1 MSDKLTVKTK
11 RTKLKEVKDV
21 QPIMQHILALRK
33 VLLISVAAI
42 LLAFILIFTLIGD
55 WLVDL
60 LTRPIV
66 NMGILIIYTA
76 VSEAL
81 LTKMKVCLVGAF
93 VAASPIVLYQFWGFI
108 RPALYP
114 GERKKFSLLFVAAL
128 FLFLLG
134 IAFCY
139 GVVYTMALE
148 FFLVSGEGIA
158 TPMLS
163 IDKYI
168 GYLFGFALPFGI
180 SFQLPVAIYITT
192 SMGLT
197 TAKGLSRARK
207 FIILAIAVIAAI
219 LTPPDVVSQ
228 VLLGVPMWLLFELS
242 VVISRLVK
250 KKERTKS
257 TA

>member
-1 MSDKLTVKTK
+1 MAEKPITKKTSK
-11 RTKLKEVKDV
+11 PREVKDV
-21 QPIMQHILALRK
+21 QPIFQHIQALRK

-42 LLAFILIFTLIGD
+42 LVAFVLAFYFIGD
-55 WLVDL
+55 WLVDT
-60 LTRPIV
+60 LTQPIV
-66 NMGILIIYTA
+66 SRGITIIYTA

-81 LTKMKVCLVGAF
+81 VTKMKVCLVAA
-93 VAASPIVLYQFWGFI
+93 VILASPVVLHQLWGFI
-108 RPALYP
+108 SPALYP
-114 GERKKFSLLFVAAL
+114 KERRKFSLLFVVAL

-139 GVVYTMALE
+139 GVVYSMALD
-148 FFLVSGEGIA
+148 FFLVSGEGLA

-180 SFQLPVAIYITT
+180 SFQVPVAIYITT

-197 TAKGLSRARK
+197 SAQGLSKARK
-207 FIILAIAVIAAI
+207 FVILAIAIIAAV

-228 VLLGVPMWLLFELS
+228 VLLGVPMWILFEIS
-242 VVISRLVK
+242 VVVSRTVR
-250 KKERTKS
+250 KKER
-257 TA
+257 A

>member
-1 MSDKLTVKTK
+1 MSDKPTVKAK
-11 RTKLKEVKDV
+11 RTRLKEVKDV
-21 QPIMQHILALRK
+21 QPIMQHIMALRK
-33 VLLISVAAI
+33 VLLVSVAAI
-42 LLAFILIFTLIGD
+42 LLSFILVFGLIGD

-66 NMGILIIYTA
+66 NRGILIIYTA

-81 LTKMKVCLVGAF
+81 LTKMKVSLVAGI
-93 VAASPIVLYQFWGFI
+93 VAASPVVLHQLWGFI
-108 RPALYP
+108 SPALYP

-134 IAFCY
+134 IVFCY
-139 GVVYTMALE
+139 GVVYSMALD
-148 FFLVSGEGIA
+148 FFLVSGEGLA

-180 SFQLPVAIYITT
+180 SFQVPVAIYITT
-192 SMGLT
+192 SIGLT
-197 TAKGLSRARK
+197 SAKGLSKARK
-207 FIILAIAVIAAI
+207 YVILAIAIIAAI

-228 VLLGVPMWLLFELS
+228 VLLGIPMWLLYELS
-242 VVISRLVK
+242 VVISRMVK
-250 KKERTKS
+250 KKERV
-257 TA
+257 

>member
-1 MSDKLTVKTK
+1 MSDKPTVKAK
-11 RTKLKEVKDV
+11 RTRIKEVKDV
-21 QPIMQHILALRK
+21 QPIMQHIMALRK
-33 VLLISVAAI
+33 VLLVSVAAV
-42 LLAFILIFTLIGD
+42 LLSFIAIFGLIGD

-66 NMGILIIYTA
+66 NRGILIIYTA

-81 LTKMKVCLVGAF
+81 LTKMKVSL
-93 VAASPIVLYQFWGFI
+93 VAALVAACPVVLHQLWSFI
-108 RPALYP
+108 SPALYP
-114 GERKKFSLLFVAAL
+114 RERKKFSLLFVAAL

-139 GVVYTMALE
+139 GVVYSMALD
-148 FFLVSGEGIA
+148 FFLVSGEGLA

-180 SFQLPVAIYITT
+180 SFQVPVAIYITT
-192 SMGLT
+192 SIGLT
-197 TAKGLSRARK
+197 SAKGLSKARK
-207 FIILAIAVIAAI
+207 YVILAIAIIAAI

-228 VLLGVPMWLLFELS
+228 VLLGIPMWLLYELS
-242 VVISRLVK
+242 VVISRMVK
-250 KKERTKS
+250 KKERV
-257 TA
+257 

>member
-1 MSDKLTVKTK
+1 MSDKPTVKAK
-11 RTKLKEVKDV
+11 RTRLKEVKDV
-21 QPIMQHILALRK
+21 QPIMQHIMALRK
-33 VLLISVAAI
+33 VLLVSVAAI
-42 LLAFILIFTLIGD
+42 LLSCILVFGLIGD

-66 NMGILIIYTA
+66 NRGILIIYTA

-81 LTKMKVCLVGAF
+81 LTKMKVSLVAGI
-93 VAASPIVLYQFWGFI
+93 VAASPVVLHQLWGFI
-108 RPALYP
+108 SPALYP

-134 IAFCY
+134 IVFCY
-139 GVVYTMALE
+139 GVVYSMALD
-148 FFLVSGEGIA
+148 FFLVSGEGLA

-180 SFQLPVAIYITT
+180 SFQVPVAIYITT
-192 SMGLT
+192 SIGLT
-197 TAKGLSRARK
+197 SAKGLSKARK
-207 FIILAIAVIAAI
+207 YVILAIAIIAAI

-228 VLLGVPMWLLFELS
+228 VLLGIPMWLLYELS
-242 VVISRLVK
+242 VVISRMVK
-250 KKERTKS
+250 KKERV
-257 TA
+257 

>member
-1 MSDKLTVKTK
+1 MSDKPTAKEK

-21 QPIMQHILALRK
+21 QPIMQHIMALRR
-33 VLLISVAAI
+33 VLLVSMAAI
-42 LLAFILIFTLIGD
+42 LLSFILIFLLMGD
-55 WLVDL
+55 RLVDF

-66 NMGILIIYTA
+66 NRGILIIYTA
-76 VSEAL
+76 VPEAL
-81 LTKMKVCLVGAF
+81 LTKMKVCLVAAI
-93 VAASPIVLYQFWGFI
+93 VAASPVVFYQVWSFI

-134 IAFCY
+134 IVFCY
-139 GVVYTMALE
+139 GVVYSMALD
-148 FFLVSGEGIA
+148 FFLVSGEGLA

-163 IDKYI
+163 IDRYI

-180 SFQLPVAIYITT
+180 SFQVPVVIYITT

-197 TAKGLSRARK
+197 TAKGLSKARK
-207 FIILAIAVIAAI
+207 FIILAIAIIAAI

-228 VLLGVPMWLLFELS
+228 VLLGIPMWLLYELS
-242 VVISRLVK
+242 VVISRIVE
-250 KKERTKS
+250 KKER
-257 TA
+257 A